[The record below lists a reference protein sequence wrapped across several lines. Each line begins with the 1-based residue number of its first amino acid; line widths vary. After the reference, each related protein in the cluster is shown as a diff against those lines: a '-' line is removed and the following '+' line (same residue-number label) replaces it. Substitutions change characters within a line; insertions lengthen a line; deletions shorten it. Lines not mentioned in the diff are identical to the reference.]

1 MPAWAIFMIA
11 LALSA
16 PVAVTIVRGRERT
29 RVERARAFE
38 RELSSELLAQASGL
52 DRLVAVLGGLADS
65 LDGDRVLVQAA
76 AEAIRLLDASDAVLL
91 ITMADG
97 VLRPAHRSDLHG
109 LEVADPDRAAIAVI
123 AALGGGIAHATP
135 FASHNELVGVLVV
148 VRQERNDRPPEPFS
162 PAELAQLRV
171 LADFAARAAQNAR
184 LYARLGR
191 LKDEAERRER
201 ERARLSNQLA
211 EAEQAERRRLA
222 MLLHDGPQ
230 QTITSAALLL
240 DACTAALDDDDRGEV
255 HRILGIARQRNREA
269 VRDLRELG
277 WSLEPP
283 ALRDHGITAALLPL
297 AERLGE
303 AHGVRFSLD
312 LEAAE
317 ALDTA
322 QQTFVYQI
330 VREAV
335 ANAVKHARPEAI
347 SILSATLPDGRTEMR
362 VCDDGSGMQRER
374 ALDGMSQGID
384 AMRERTAALGG
395 TIEWSS
401 PEDGGTV
408 VRLLVP
414 SLFDAGEHL
423 AA

>member
-1 MPAWAIFMIA
+1 MPAWAILMIA

-16 PVAVTIVRGRERT
+16 PAAVTIVRGRERT

-97 VLRPAHRSDLHG
+97 VLRPVYRSDLAG

-123 AALGGGIAHATP
+123 GALGGGIAHATP

-148 VRQERNDRPPEPFS
+148 VRQERDDRPPAPFS

-222 MLLHDGPQ
+222 LLLHDGPQ

-283 ALRDHGITAALLPL
+283 ALREQGITAALLPL

-335 ANAVKHARPEAI
+335 ANAVKHAQPEAI
-347 SILSATLPDGRTEMR
+347 SILSTVLPDGRTEMR
-362 VCDDGSGMQRER
+362 VCDDGAGMQRER

-395 TIEWSS
+395 TIEWLSGD
-401 PEDGGTV
+401 EGGTV

-414 SLFDAGEHL
+414 SLIDSAENL

>member
-1 MPAWAIFMIA
+1 M
-11 LALSA
+11 
-16 PVAVTIVRGRERT
+16 
-29 RVERARAFE
+29 
-38 RELSSELLAQASGL
+38 
-52 DRLVAVLGGLADS
+52 AVLGGLADS

-97 VLRPAHRSDLHG
+97 VLRPRTAATWPASSVPIPTAPRSPSSAPSAAASPTPRRSPRTTSWSACSSSSARSATTG
-109 LEVADPDRAAIAVI
+109 RRA
-123 AALGGGIAHATP
+123 
-135 FASHNELVGVLVV
+135 VL
-148 VRQERNDRPPEPFS
+148 S
-162 PAELAQLRV
+162 PELAQLRV

-269 VRDLRELG
+269 VRDLRELS

-283 ALRDHGITAALLPL
+283 ALREQGITAALLPL

-317 ALDTA
+317 ALDTG

-335 ANAVKHARPEAI
+335 ANAVKHAQPEAI
-347 SILSATLPDGRTEMR
+347 SIPLHRCS
-362 VCDDGSGMQRER
+362 
-374 ALDGMSQGID
+374 
-384 AMRERTAALGG
+384 RTAAPRCASA
-395 TIEWSS
+395 TTAPACSASAPW
-401 PEDGGTV
+401 T
-408 VRLLVP
+408 
-414 SLFDAGEHL
+414 A
-423 AA
+423 

>member
-1 MPAWAIFMIA
+1 MPAWAILMIA

-16 PVAVTIVRGRERT
+16 PAAVTIVRGRERT
-29 RVERARAFE
+29 RTERAHAFE

-97 VLRPAHRSDLHG
+97 VLRPVYRNDLAG
-109 LEVADPDRAAIAVI
+109 LEVADPDRATTAVI
-123 AALGGGIAHATP
+123 GALGGGIAHATP

-148 VRQERNDRPPEPFS
+148 VRQERDDRPPAPFS

-283 ALRDHGITAALLPL
+283 ALREQGITAALLPL

-335 ANAVKHARPEAI
+335 ANAVKHGQPEGI
-347 SILSATLPDGRTEMR
+347 SILSTALPDGRTEMR
-362 VCDDGSGMQRER
+362 VCDDGAGMRRER

-395 TIEWSS
+395 TIEWL
-401 PEDGGTV
+401 PGEAGGTV

-414 SLFDAGEHL
+414 SLFDASEHL